1 MKKGVL
7 MKEVLETMEKFANIL
22 LVFDGLFSLSKTLS
36 GLMNGTKVVILQ
48 NLINLALSLWR
59 GFDLSITPKVHAI
72 KDHFVP
78 QNISMELVILGRI
91 LWRDHIKMEFVSIQ
105 DQEIAKKELMKQINT
120 AGGSTNGCILP

>member
-1 MKKGVL
+1 VKKGVL

-22 LVFDGLFSLSKTLS
+22 LVFDGLFSLAKTLS

-91 LWRDHIKMEFVSIQ
+91 LWRDRIKMEFISIK
-105 DQEIAKKELMKQINT
+105 D
-120 AGGSTNGCILP
+120 